1 MTFVGSLGIIL
12 LAVITVVLAIPLG
25 TYMYKVFSG
34 QRTIFEGIYNPVE
47 RLLYKLMG
55 VNAETEMTWYIYTKK
70 FLALNLVMFFAG
82 YLVLRLMGHLPLN
95 PDHIPSMN
103 WNLAFNTAMSFVT
116 NTNWQSYMGEQAM
129 SYLGQMVF
137 VQFLQF
143 TSIATGVVMAIAF
156 VRSFVTRTGTLG
168 NFWFDFVRII
178 TRVYLPLSIL
188 FGILFLALGSPQTL
202 HGAAVVHTLQ
212 GAKQTISR
220 GPVASLEAIKQ
231 LGNNG
236 GGFFNANSAHPFEG
250 PNAFS
255 DVLGILGM
263 SLIPTALVVTF
274 GQFIKNKK
282 QARVLY
288 IFLMATLVVGAFVVY
303 AFEAAGNPV
312 LAHVLGI
319 HGPNW
324 EGKEVR
330 FGPALSSYFVSATTA
345 YTTGAVNTMHD
356 SLTPLAGL
364 VPLGFMMLNMIFG
377 SGGAGLLNI
386 LMFMIIT
393 VFLSGL
399 MVGRTPE
406 FLGKKIQAKE
416 IKLATVAMLVHPFLI
431 LVFTAIAVVSKA
443 GLAGIY
449 NPGLHGFTEVLYA
462 YTSGAANNGSAFA
475 GLGANSPFYNVTIG
489 IDIMIGRYVSIIAM
503 MAIAGSLATK
513 KTVPASVGTL
523 ATDTYSFG
531 FVFMAVVLI
540 VGALTFFPAVAIG
553 PIAEQLKMWA
563 TGR

>member
-1 MTFVGSLGIIL
+1 MTFVGSLGIVL
-12 LAVITVVLAIPLG
+12 LAVVTLALAIPFG

-34 QRTIFEGIYNPVE
+34 QRTILEGLFSSFERG
-47 RLLYKLMG
+47 LYKLMG
-55 VNAETEMTWYIYTKK
+55 VNPDVDMTWKTYTKN
-70 FLALNLVMFFAG
+70 FLVLNFVMFLVG
-82 YLVLRLMGHLPLN
+82 YLILRLMGHLPLN

-103 WNLAFNTAMSFVT
+103 WNLAFNTAISFMT
-116 NTNWQSYMGEQAM
+116 NTNWQAYAGEQSM
-129 SYLGQMVF
+129 SYLGQMIF

-143 TSIATGVVMAIAF
+143 TSISSGVAVAIAF
-156 VRSFVTRTGTLG
+156 VRGFTSKTGMLG
-168 NFWFDFVRII
+168 NFWWDFVRVI
-178 TRVYLPLSIL
+178 TRVYLPLSL
-188 FGILFLALGSPQTL
+188 VFGILFLALGSPQTL

-250 PNAFS
+250 PNVLS
-255 DVLGILGM
+255 DLLGIIGM

-274 GQFIKNKK
+274 GLFIKNKK

-288 IFLMATLVVGAFVVY
+288 VFLMATLVLGAFIIY
-303 AFEAAGNPV
+303 AAETAGNPI

-319 HGPNW
+319 HGSNW

-356 SLTPLAGL
+356 SLTPLGGL
-364 VPLGFMMLNMIFG
+364 IPLGFMMLNMIFG
-377 SGGAGLLNI
+377 SGGSGLLNI

-416 IKLATVAMLVHPFLI
+416 IKLATTAMLVHPFLI

-443 GLAGIY
+443 GLAGIF
-449 NPGLHGFTEVLYA
+449 NPGLHGFSEVLYA
-462 YTSGAANNGSAFA
+462 YSSGAANNGSAFA
-475 GLGANSPFYNVTIG
+475 GLGANTPFYNVTIG
-489 IDIMIGRYVSIIAM
+489 IDMLLARFVSIVAM
-503 MAIAGSLATK
+503 LAIAGSLASK
-513 KTVPASVGTL
+513 KTVPASSGTL

-531 FVFMAVVLI
+531 FVFMAVVVI

-553 PIAEQLKMWA
+553 PIAEHITMW
-563 TGR
+563 TGH

>member
-12 LAVITVVLAIPLG
+12 LAVITLALAIPLG
-25 TYMYKVFSG
+25 MYLYKVFTG
-34 QRTIFEGIYNPVE
+34 QRTMLEGLFHPVE
-47 RLLYKLMG
+47 RTLYKLMG
-55 VNAETEMTWYIYTKK
+55 VNPEVEMTWKTYTKN
-70 FLALNLVMFFAG
+70 FLVLNFVMFFFG

-103 WNLAFNTAMSFVT
+103 WNLAFNTAISFVT
-116 NTNWQSYMGEQAM
+116 NTNWQAYAGEQSM
-129 SYLGQMVF
+129 SYLGQMIF

-143 TSIATGVVMAIAF
+143 TSIATGVAVAIAF
-156 VRSFVTRTGTLG
+156 VRGFTSKTGTLG
-168 NFWFDFVRII
+168 NFWSDFVRVI
-178 TRVYLPLSIL
+178 TRVYLPFSLL
-188 FGILFLALGSPQTL
+188 FAVLFLVLGSPQTL

-212 GAKQTISR
+212 GTQQTISR

-250 PNAFS
+250 PNVLS
-255 DVLGILGM
+255 DLLGIIGM

-288 IFLMATLVVGAFVVY
+288 VFLMATLVIGAFVIY
-303 AFEAAGNPV
+303 ASETSGNPI
-312 LAHVLGI
+312 LAHALGI

-330 FGPALSSYFVSATTA
+330 FGPALSSYFAAATTA

-356 SLTPLAGL
+356 SLTPLGGL
-364 VPLGFMMLNMIFG
+364 IPLGFMMLNMIFG

-416 IKLATVAMLVHPFLI
+416 IKLATTAMLVHPFLI
-431 LVFTAIAVVSKA
+431 LVLTAIAVVSKA
-443 GLAGIY
+443 GLAGIF
-449 NPGLHGFTEVLYA
+449 NPGLHGFSEVLYA

-475 GLGANSPFYNVTIG
+475 GLGANTPFYNVTIG
-489 IDIMIGRYVSIIAM
+489 IDIMLGRYVSIIAM
-503 MAIAGSLATK
+503 LAIAGSLARK
-513 KTVPASVGTL
+513 KTVPASSGTL
-523 ATDTYSFG
+523 ATDTYAFG
-531 FVFMAVVLI
+531 FVFMAVVVI

-553 PIAEQLKMWA
+553 PIAENITMW
-563 TGR
+563 TGH

>member
-1 MTFVGSLGIIL
+1 MTFVGSLGIVL
-12 LAVITVVLAIPLG
+12 LAIITIVLAIPLG

-34 QRTIFEGIYNPVE
+34 QKTFLEGIFSPAE
-47 RLLYKLMG
+47 RALYKLMG
-55 VNAETEMTWYIYTKK
+55 VNAEAEMTWYVYTKN
-70 FLALNLVMFFAG
+70 FLILNLVMFLVG
-82 YLVLRLMGHLPLN
+82 YLFLRLMGHLPLN

-103 WNLAFNTAMSFVT
+103 WNLAFNTAISFMT
-116 NTNWQSYMGEQAM
+116 NTNWQAYAGEQSM
-129 SYLGQMVF
+129 SYLGQMIF

-143 TSIATGVVMAIAF
+143 TSIATGVAVAIAF
-156 VRSFVTRTGTLG
+156 VRGFVTKTGSLG
-168 NFWFDFVRII
+168 KFWSDFVRVI
-178 TRVYLPLSIL
+178 TRVYLPLSIV
-188 FGILFLALGSPQTL
+188 FGVLFLALGSPQTL

-255 DVLGILGM
+255 DVLGIIAM
-263 SLIPTALVVTF
+263 SLIPTALVITF

-288 IFLMATLVVGAFVVY
+288 TFLMGTLVLGAFVVY
-303 AFEAAGNPV
+303 ASEAAGNPI

-319 HGPNW
+319 HGANW

-356 SLTPLAGL
+356 SLTPLGGL
-364 VPLGFMMLNMIFG
+364 VPLGNMMLNMVFG

-386 LMFMIIT
+386 LMMMIIT

-431 LVFTAIAVVSKA
+431 LVFTAIAVITKA

-475 GLGANSPFYNVTIG
+475 GLGANTPFYNVTIG
-489 IDIMIGRYVSIIAM
+489 IDMLVARFVSIVAM

-513 KTVPASVGTL
+513 KSVPASAGTL

-553 PIAEQLKMWA
+553 PIAEHLTMWA
-563 TGR
+563 QGR

>member
-1 MTFVGSLGIIL
+1 MTFVGSLGIVL
-12 LAVITVVLAIPLG
+12 LAVVTLALAIPFG

-34 QRTIFEGIYNPVE
+34 QRTILEGLFSSFERG
-47 RLLYKLMG
+47 LYKLMG
-55 VNAETEMTWYIYTKK
+55 VNPDVDMTWKTYTKN
-70 FLALNLVMFFAG
+70 FLVLNFVMFLVG
-82 YLVLRLMGHLPLN
+82 YLILRLMGHLPLN

-103 WNLAFNTAMSFVT
+103 WNLAFNTAISFMT
-116 NTNWQSYMGEQAM
+116 NTNWQAYVGEQSM
-129 SYLGQMVF
+129 SYLGQMIF

-143 TSIATGVVMAIAF
+143 TSISSGVAVAIAF
-156 VRSFVTRTGTLG
+156 VRGFTSKTGMLG
-168 NFWFDFVRII
+168 NFWWDFVRVI
-178 TRVYLPLSIL
+178 TRVYLPLSL
-188 FGILFLALGSPQTL
+188 VFGILFLALGSPQTL

-250 PNAFS
+250 PNALS
-255 DVLGILGM
+255 DLLGIIGM

-274 GQFIKNKK
+274 GLFIKNKK

-288 IFLMATLVVGAFVVY
+288 VFLMATLVLGAFIIY
-303 AFEAAGNPV
+303 AAETAGNPII
-312 LAHVLGI
+312 AQFLGI
-319 HGPNW
+319 HGSNW

-330 FGPALSSYFVSATTA
+330 FGTALSSYFVSATTA

-356 SLTPLAGL
+356 SLTPLGGL
-364 VPLGFMMLNMIFG
+364 IPLGFMMLNMIFG
-377 SGGAGLLNI
+377 SGGSGLLNI

-416 IKLATVAMLVHPFLI
+416 IKLATTAMLVHPFLI

-443 GLAGIY
+443 GLAGIF
-449 NPGLHGFTEVLYA
+449 NPGLHGFSEVLYA
-462 YTSGAANNGSAFA
+462 YSSGAANNGSAFA
-475 GLGANSPFYNVTIG
+475 GLGANTPFYNVTIG
-489 IDIMIGRYVSIIAM
+489 IDMLLARFVSIVAM
-503 MAIAGSLATK
+503 LAIAGSLASK
-513 KTVPASVGTL
+513 KTVPASSGTL

-531 FVFMAVVLI
+531 FVFMAVVVI

-553 PIAEQLKMWA
+553 PIAEHITMW
-563 TGR
+563 TGH